1 MGDGIIAKF
10 IYFWIFLIGGLFMA
24 RILGIADTASN
35 MAVLSISMAF
45 IYVGWNLL
53 RAKGK
58 KRAAQREAE
67 KQAAMKNSRQKPN
80 HNHKKKKR

>member
-10 IYFWIFLIGGLFMA
+10 IYFWIFLM
-24 RILGIADTASN
+24 GIADTASN

-58 KRAAQREAE
+58 KKAAQREAE
-67 KQAAMKNSRQKPN
+67 KQAAMKNSRPKPN

>member
-53 RAKGK
+53 RAICLFGN
-58 KRAAQREAE
+58 QWDCPPSD
-67 KQAAMKNSRQKPN
+67 MY
-80 HNHKKKKR
+80 